1 MAERP
6 FQPDPIPFADRTGG
20 ARPERRRDNPADPLE
35 RAEGAP
41 LRDPIEQ
48 RAQAAAPRIAT
59 DAEPVRPTPDDA
71 LHEMPPDLSH
81 GRSALQV
88 GALAVIGLLAAL
100 FLYALASILFNQ

>member
-6 FQPDPIPFADRTGG
+6 FQSGPIPLAGSPRSRSQDR
-20 ARPERRRDNPADPLE
+20 RHPDPADPLE

-41 LRDPIEQ
+41 LRDPVEQ
-48 RAQAAAPRIAT
+48 RAAAAAPRIAT

-71 LHEMPPDLSH
+71 LHETPPDLRH
-81 GRSALQV
+81 GRPALHG

-100 FLYALASILFNQ
+100 FLYALASILRNQ

>member
-6 FQPDPIPFADRTGG
+6 FQSGPLPTAATPAGAIPVSG
-20 ARPERRRDNPADPLE
+20 RDNPAEPLE

-41 LRDPIEQ
+41 LRDPVEQ
-48 RAQAAAPRIAT
+48 RAEAAAPRIAT

-81 GRSALQV
+81 DRSPLRF
-88 GALAVIGLLAAL
+88 GALAAIGLLAAL
-100 FLYALASILFNQ
+100 LLYALAAILFNQ